1 MPPSREGPLIGN
13 PIARG
18 RRSGG
23 RSVALSSR
31 SVGRSVSFSLA
42 ATCVRGSPRWFPP
55 HPDLGGFR
63 VSLVPSGSRSAGL
76 PGFPGAPALPFLLT
90 GRGCA
95 RTYYPAS
102 ARWRRLV
109 QQSVSERFPDWG
121 KSDKTCFIT
130 ISSYF
135 STAGLSGRIPA
146 PLAVLRAP
154 ATPPPRRTA
163 GRAPSPERG
172 SNARSLPGRANRV
185 ADRPFR
191 PPGRRSWPA
200 ARR

>member
-1 MPPSREGPLIGN
+1 VAGASPSHPDPLGDLC
-13 PIARG
+13 PSVWPRLAFAG
-18 RRSGG
+18 RPAGFRRIRISAG
-23 RSVALSSR
+23 S
-31 SVGRSVSFSLA
+31 
-42 ATCVRGSPRWFPP
+42 GSPWF
-55 HPDLGGFR
+55 
-63 VSLVPSGSRSAGL
+63 PSGSRSAGL

-130 ISSYF
+130 NSWYF

-172 SNARSLPGRANRV
+172 SNARSPPGRANRV
-185 ADRPFR
+185 ADRPS
-191 PPGRRSWPA
+191 PPRGPRSWPA
-200 ARR
+200 ARP